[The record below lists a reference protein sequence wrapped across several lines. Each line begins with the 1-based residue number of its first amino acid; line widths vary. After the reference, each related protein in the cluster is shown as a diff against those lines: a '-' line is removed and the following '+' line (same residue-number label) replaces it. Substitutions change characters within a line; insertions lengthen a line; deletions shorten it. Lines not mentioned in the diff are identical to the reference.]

1 MPFHTRRRVTRGTL
15 VAGALA
21 VLAIPAYGQPALEEI
36 IVVSQKRE
44 QSLQDVPMAV
54 SALSGSVMGKVGVTD
69 LRDVVALSPSVY
81 FGTAQ
86 AVSNATFLRVRGLGT
101 TGNNAGFES
110 SVGVFIDDVY
120 QPRPGL
126 AISEFVD
133 IDRVEVL
140 RGPQGTLFGRNTS
153 AGALNI
159 KSAAPVLGES
169 AGFAELTIGD
179 PGLFAVQGA
188 YNVDAGENLALRF
201 AGALR
206 QRDGTIE
213 ALTAGTEDSDDR
225 DRMLLR
231 AQGLYAFSE
240 DASLRVILN
249 YSDSSEICC
258 LPVQA
263 TQGIATGLHP
273 QDGETVSPPGVSVFG
288 RDIRQTDSMNRFEDA
303 TQLGVS
309 THFNWQI
316 NDRAELTWVT
326 GFSDAEATLWGDTD
340 FSAASFLIFPEDN
353 PNESTLESLSSELRL
368 QGLAFNDRFDWMV
381 GLFFADESN
390 TATNSGMAGSN
401 LSIAPVLNT
410 PITGQSVKN
419 LFEQDTSVFALFT
432 HNIID
437 LSERFQ
443 LTVGLR
449 YSDESKEGGFVSSVG
464 DDVGC
469 LAASTSATYIGTL
482 TSAAGAVAAVAAD
495 PTSATLVATRNA
507 LFTAVGGLGFL
518 RSLACL
524 PVYTS
529 VAASEAARMAG
540 NEAVSSINDDLAES
554 LGGRR
559 QQTYGLYND
568 KFEDDAVTMYVNLK
582 YDFSDDLAGYVGFS
596 QGFKS
601 GGINLDVTGTG
612 FDFPIFESEQIDSL
626 EFGLKS
632 TLLDGRMT
640 LNVAAYIMDIENLQI
655 LELDGLSFRV
665 FAVPE
670 ATATGLEIDLAARLS
685 EGFTLRAGLTLS
697 DTDADR
703 QNSGSNPLANDFK
716 GPCNKFHYT
725 ASATVCGSGS
735 LPNAPE
741 TVVTL
746 GFDWAL
752 PLGGYQLTVV
762 PNVRYESD
770 AITSTD
776 NLLFENDAFT
786 VVDLRVSFAGADER
800 WAVDLWSRNLTD
812 EVAFTRT
819 VGALAGTFG
828 RVSGSTIGFLN
839 TGRTIGLSGRYNF

>member
-179 PGLFAVQGA
+179 PGLFAVKGA
-188 YNVDAGENLALRF
+188 YNVDAGENFALRF

-213 ALTAGTEDSDDR
+213 ALTAGVEDSDDR

-258 LPVQA
+258 LSVQA
-263 TQGIATGLHP
+263 TQGTATGLHP
-273 QDGETVSPPGVSVFG
+273 TPGETISPPGVSVFG

-303 TQLGVS
+303 TQFGVS

-340 FSAASFLIFPEDN
+340 FSAASFLIYPEDN

-368 QGLAFNDRFDWMV
+368 QGLAFNDRLDWMV

-443 LTVGLR
+443 LTAGLR
-449 YSDESKEGGFVSSVG
+449 YSDESKEGGFVSSIG
-464 DDVGC
+464 EDAGC
-469 LAASTSATYIGTL
+469 LAASLSSTYTGTL
-482 TSAAGAVAAVAAD
+482 IGAANAVLNQSAATAQLVGAAVG
-495 PTSATLVATRNA
+495 
-507 LFTAVGGLGFL
+507 FGFL
-518 RSLACL
+518 RDLACL

-529 VAASEAARMAG
+529 VEASSAARTAG
-540 NEAVSSINDDLAES
+540 NAVRNAALSAPQIGALRAVGVEPLPAEA
-554 LGGRR
+554 
-559 QQTYGLYND
+559 YGLYND
-568 KFEDDAVTMYVNLK
+568 KFEDDAVTVYVNLS
-582 YDFSDDLAGYVGFS
+582 YDFSDDLVVYVGFS

-626 EFGLKS
+626 ELGLKS

-640 LNVAAYIMDIENLQI
+640 LNVAAYSMDIENLQI
-655 LELDGLSFRV
+655 LELDGISFKV

-670 ATATGLEIDLAARLS
+670 ATAQGLEIDLAARLS
-685 EGFTLRAGLTLS
+685 EGFTLRAGLTLNE
-697 DTDADR
+697 TEADR
-703 QNSGSNPLANDFK
+703 QNSGSNPLVNDFQ
-716 GPCNKFHYT
+716 GPCNKFNYT

-741 TVVTL
+741 TVVTF

-752 PLGGYQLTVV
+752 PLGGYQLTVT

-786 VVDLRVSFAGADER
+786 VVDLRVSFAGVDER
-800 WAVDLWSRNLTD
+800 WSVDLWSRNLTD

-828 RVSGSTIGFLN
+828 RVGDSTIGFLN